1 LATTVKKRDH
11 GSVPLLPEKLT
22 DAFDFDRRQ
31 LSSPIFTGE
40 RAKIQLEA
48 KEKRKKELE
57 RQIKEKLS
65 DEEVCDDYDEDLDE
79 GYHQY
84 MAM

>member
-22 DAFDFDRRQ
+22 DAFDLDRRQ

-40 RAKIQLEA
+40 REPKYNWKL
-48 KEKRKKELE
+48 KKNGKR
-57 RQIKEKLS
+57 S
-65 DEEVCDDYDEDLDE
+65 
-79 GYHQY
+79 
-84 MAM
+84 